1 MCAQRK
7 GGLGR
12 GLGALLPVS
21 DNEISDESVRMVDVS
36 VIQSNPHQPRVDFNE
51 DELKELTD
59 SILEHGVIQPLIVVP
74 EDDGKYTLI
83 AGERRL
89 RAAIAAGLSMVPVI
103 TRSATDQDLLEIAL
117 IENVQ
122 REDLSPL
129 ETAEAYRSLEVNFN
143 LTHDEIA
150 KKVGKNRV
158 SVTNTIRLLK
168 LPEKVRN
175 ALSNR
180 MISEG
185 HARALLALNTEVQQ
199 LSALQTILLHN
210 LNVRQ
215 TEELVRR
222 MSGEKT
228 GKEDKKKENSPEIK
242 SIEEQLMQSIGTRVS
257 LHPGKKGGTI
267 HIHYYS
273 DEELE
278 DLVDRFTGS

>member
-21 DNEISDESVRMVDVS
+21 DKEISDESVRMVDVS

-143 LTHDEIA
+143 LHMTRLQ
-150 KKVGKNRV
+150 KVGKTVFPLRIPFV
-158 SVTNTIRLLK
+158 C
-168 LPEKVRN
+168 
-175 ALSNR
+175 
-180 MISEG
+180 
-185 HARALLALNTEVQQ
+185 
-199 LSALQTILLHN
+199 
-210 LNVRQ
+210 
-215 TEELVRR
+215 
-222 MSGEKT
+222 
-228 GKEDKKKENSPEIK
+228 
-242 SIEEQLMQSIGTRVS
+242 
-257 LHPGKKGGTI
+257 
-267 HIHYYS
+267 
-273 DEELE
+273 
-278 DLVDRFTGS
+278 